1 MACTRAHAWRCER
14 CKRRRATALAA
25 RAPQSLP
32 RTFREPSQRRPTTAP
47 PLLPN
52 TFLPPSYHLPSIF
65 LPPSTILRRRA
76 RTPTRSTWTATAASR
91 SRSPPPPRGDDPR
104 LSVVAAGQW
113 GAHWVP
119 TGCPLGTLGAGRGG
133 GHRAR
138 HGRRTQTAG
147 CRTRGRHSSDA
158 GESKR
163 WRPPPD
169 TPGHVPARVA
179 LLTRGG
185 VKTRRET
192 LLSHTP
198 APDASCRAPSPPVLT
213 RLVTRPLA
221 PVSGVVPAA
230 GLEADGLQGGALC
243 AAAPGLCRRRGGR
256 PGLCAAVAL
265 AAPMH

>member
-52 TFLPPSYHLPSIF
+52 TFLPPS
-65 LPPSTILRRRA
+65 TILRRRA
-76 RTPTRSTWTATAASR
+76 RTPARSTWTATAASR
-91 SRSPPPPRGDDPR
+91 SRSPPPPRGDYPR

-119 TGCPLGTLGAGRGG
+119 TGCP
-133 GHRAR
+133 